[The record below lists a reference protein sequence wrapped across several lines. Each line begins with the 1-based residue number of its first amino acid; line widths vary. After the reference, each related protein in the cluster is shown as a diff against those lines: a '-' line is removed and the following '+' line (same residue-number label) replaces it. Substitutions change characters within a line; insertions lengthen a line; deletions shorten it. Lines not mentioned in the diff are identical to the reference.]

1 MYIESVP
8 NRNSPPAILLRES
21 YREDGKVRKRTLCNL
36 SDWPKAHI
44 EGLRGVLKGGTV
56 IPTEREAFTITR
68 SLPHGHVGAA
78 LGTAHRI
85 GLDRILGPDGNRC
98 RDLVLAMIAGRILDP
113 ASKLAAARALS
124 PATATSS
131 LGTVLGLGEV
141 DEDELY
147 AALDWLLERQP
158 AIETALARRHLKN
171 GTLVLYDV
179 SSSYMEGRCCPI
191 AQRGYSR
198 DGRRGTLQIVYGLLC
213 APDGCPVAIQ
223 VFEGNTGDPMT
234 LAAQVEKLKQRF
246 ALDHVV
252 LVGDRGMITQARL
265 TEDIKAAGL
274 DWITALRAPAIQ
286 ELVKGGA
293 LQLSL
298 FDQRDMAAITSPDF
312 PDERLIVCRNP
323 DLAAQR
329 TRKRQELLA
338 ATERDLARI
347 QAAVGR
353 QRKPLRGAAQIAL
366 AVGAVIEQHKM
377 RKHFELAITDHS
389 FVFAR
394 KTAEIAAEAAT
405 DGIYIVRT
413 GLSVDVLDDAA
424 TVRSYK
430 SLSQVERAFRCIK
443 TVDLHLRPIYHWLAD
458 RVRACLSLHARLLP
472 GMAHATRAG
481 ADAIR
486 RHRQGGCRGDE
497 TQCGGAGATLRGS
510 DPQAD
515 DRGHTGRASGAQLP
529 HTAGRSGNADT
540 QHHRHRDR
548 ARPAAHRAG
557 AADPGAAPSIRAS
570 TARIVAS
577 NRRPGLEIIV
587 ALQWFTN
594 FERGKLG
601 LSAPSRSASH
611 G

>member
-312 PDERLIVCRNP
+312 PGERLIVCRNP

-424 TVRSYK
+424 TVHSYK

-458 RVRACLSLHARLLP
+458 RVRAHVFLCMLAYYLEWHMRQELAPMLFDDTDKE
-472 GMAHATRAG
+472 AAEATRPSVVAP
-481 ADAIR
+481 AQRSEAAIR
-486 RHRQGGCRGDE
+486 KQTTGVTPDGLPVHSFRTLLADL
-497 TQCGGAGATLRGS
+497 ATLTRNTIVTAIA
-510 DPQAD
+510 PA
-515 DRGHTGRASGAQLP
+515 LP
-529 HTAGRSGNADT
+529 LIVL
-540 QHHRHRDR
+540 
-548 ARPAAHRAG
+548 ARPTPVQRRAYE
-557 AADPGAAPSIRAS
+557 
-570 TARIVAS
+570 
-577 NRRPGLEIIV
+577 LLQL
-587 ALQWFTN
+587 AL
-594 FERGKLG
+594 
-601 LSAPSRSASH
+601 
-611 G
+611 

>member
-36 SDWPKAHI
+36 SDWPKGHI

-56 IPTEREAFTITR
+56 IPAEREAFIITR

-98 RDLVLAMIAGRILDP
+98 RDLVLAMIVGRILDP

-234 LAAQVEKLKQRF
+234 LATQVEKLKQRF

-286 ELVKGGA
+286 ALVKGGA

-347 QAAVGR
+347 QAAVA
-353 QRKPLRGAAQIAL
+353 RKRNPLRGAAQIAL

-377 RKHFELAITDHS
+377 RKHFDLAITDHS
-389 FVFAR
+389 FAFAR

-413 GLSVDVLDDAA
+413 GLPADVLDDAA

-443 TVDLHLRPIYHWLAD
+443 TVDLHVRPIYHWLAD
-458 RVRACLSLHARLLP
+458 RVRAHVFLCMLAYYLEWHMRQELAPMLFDDTDKGAAEAARASVVAP
-472 GMAHATRAG
+472 AQRSEA
-481 ADAIR
+481 AIR
-486 RHRQGGCRGDE
+486 KQTTGVTPDGLPVHSFRTLLADL
-497 TQCGGAGATLRGS
+497 ATLTRNTIVTAIA
-510 DPQAD
+510 PA
-515 DRGHTGRASGAQLP
+515 LP
-529 HTAGRSGNADT
+529 LIVL
-540 QHHRHRDR
+540 
-548 ARPAAHRAG
+548 ARPTPVQRRAYE
-557 AADPGAAPSIRAS
+557 
-570 TARIVAS
+570 
-577 NRRPGLEIIV
+577 LLQL
-587 ALQWFTN
+587 AL
-594 FERGKLG
+594 
-601 LSAPSRSASH
+601 
-611 G
+611 